1 MTPQKKI
8 ASVVLISL
16 LVAGVILLILFLV
29 AKLTE
34 YNIPYITPL
43 VKGSTASSDDVV
55 NPADEVATVTTTTS
69 TTVDDAAAAQQAAA
83 ATQEAAAAASDL
95 QPDVPSLDD
104 GVIGNPTTTPAS
116 DPVPITKAFAP
127 ASDPVPITKAFAS
140 ASDPVAITKPF
151 APDPV
156 AITKPFLPPSTKPF
170 GSLTEKTKVKVTA
183 VSSEG
188 GGKYFRVNAAA
199 FDKMLNDNGIAPTG
213 TWDPAGKYWMLNVYR
228 RRGDEA
234 SGMTVILWNNKGTQ
248 RYSPATSTPQYHGR
262 VEPHGG
268 ITFKPGDELK
278 LDNVQT
284 PQ

>member
-1 MTPQKKI
+1 MTPSQKKV
-8 ASVVLISL
+8 ATFALIGS
-16 LVAGVILLILFLV
+16 LVAGVILLIVFLV
-29 AKLTE
+29 AKFTD

-43 VKGSTASSDDVV
+43 VKGSITSADDSVV
-55 NPADEVATVTTTTS
+55 NPADEVATVTTTTTTTS

-104 GVIGNPTTTPAS
+104 GVIGSPTTTTAF
-116 DPVPITKAFAP
+116 DPDPTEV
-127 ASDPVPITKAFAS
+127 DEPVPITKAFAS
-140 ASDPVAITKPF
+140 
-151 APDPV
+151 
-156 AITKPFLPPSTKPF
+156 PSTKPF
-170 GSLTEKTKVKVTA
+170 VSSSTKPFASPTEKTKVKVTA
-183 VSSEG
+183 VSEG

-199 FDKMLNDNGIAPTG
+199 FDKMLSDNGIAPTG
-213 TWDPAGKYWMLNVYR
+213 TWDPAGKYWKLNVYR

-268 ITFKPGDELK
+268 ITFQPGDELK